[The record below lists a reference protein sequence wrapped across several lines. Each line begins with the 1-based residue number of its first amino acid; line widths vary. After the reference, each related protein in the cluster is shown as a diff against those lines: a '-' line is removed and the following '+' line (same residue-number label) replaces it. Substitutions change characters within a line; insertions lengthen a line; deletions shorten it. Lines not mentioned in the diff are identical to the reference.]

1 MNEKPKRKETNMT
14 KRDRMTME
22 AMRSR
27 IGYFL
32 QIEEIAAKKAIEI
45 LVINDNGTVT
55 VLEEI

>member
-1 MNEKPKRKETNMT
+1 
-14 KRDRMTME
+14 MTME

-45 LVINDNGTVT
+45 LIINKDNTIT
-55 VLEEI
+55 ILEEL

>member
-1 MNEKPKRKETNMT
+1 MRNPKAKETKM
-14 KRDRMTME
+14 KKKDRMIME

-45 LVINDNGTVT
+45 LIINKDNTIT
-55 VLEEI
+55 ILEEL